1 MYMYRTAMD
10 QLRLWKANKKRKPLI
25 IRGARQVGKTWIMKE
40 FGAKEYENVVY
51 MNFDNNER
59 MKMLFEGGLKIERIV
74 TGLELYA
81 GHKINMFLCLKKVIL
96 IWPRLLTRTTLIY

>member
-1 MYMYRTAMD
+1 MYRTAMD
-10 QLRLWKANKKRKPLI
+10 QLRIWKANKKRKPLI

-51 MNFDNNER
+51 VNFDNNER
-59 MKMLFEGGLKIERIV
+59 MKTLFEGGLKIERIV

-96 IWPRLLTRTTLIY
+96 IWPRLLSRTTLIY